1 MVKDNKGFQKKILLI
16 TGIFILLLVATG
28 LLNKRN
34 VVEVTSISLE
44 QENVMIEIG
53 RKMVLTGEIMPEN
66 ATDWVLNWTSSDE
79 SVATVSASGEVSAVA
94 AGTATITVKVANTNK
109 RATCTIIVPV
119 AFNNEEFE
127 KQVRLLIGKPDGPI
141 YKTNLAGIT
150 SLHLSGENITDINGI
165 ENFVDLEVLG
175 IRFTKVSEINGLKG
189 LENLMD
195 LDLGDNKISD
205 IGSLAD
211 LVNLNILRLGGNNIS
226 DISPLRKLTNLTILD
241 LHSNGITDID
251 LTIS

>member
-141 YKTNLAGIT
+141 L
-150 SLHLSGENITDINGI
+150 
-165 ENFVDLEVLG
+165 
-175 IRFTKVSEINGLKG
+175 RQ
-189 LENLMD
+189 
-195 LDLGDNKISD
+195 
-205 IGSLAD
+205 
-211 LVNLNILRLGGNNIS
+211 ILRA
-226 DISPLRKLTNLTILD
+226 SPHCTCRVRTSRILMA
-241 LHSNGITDID
+241 LKILLILKFWAFVSQRSAR
-251 LTIS
+251 LMV

>member
-1 MVKDNKGFQKKILLI
+1 MGKDNKGFHKKVLQM
-16 TGIFILLLVATG
+16 TGICMFLFAITFILY
-28 LLNKRN
+28 KKS

-141 YKTNLAGIT
+141 
-150 SLHLSGENITDINGI
+150 
-165 ENFVDLEVLG
+165 
-175 IRFTKVSEINGLKG
+175 
-189 LENLMD
+189 
-195 LDLGDNKISD
+195 
-205 IGSLAD
+205 
-211 LVNLNILRLGGNNIS
+211 
-226 DISPLRKLTNLTILD
+226 
-241 LHSNGITDID
+241 
-251 LTIS
+251 